1 MLATNGGLGSSAD
14 QKAAAAST
22 TPAERAALGP
32 FPGALGAAG
41 TVPSVGYLDPLQQ
54 PQSGDVSKIIRDG
67 SMSIQLDKD
76 GFSAGFAAVTRIAQN
91 NGGFVLSSQIR
102 GQRRGTLVLR
112 IPAKRFDDAMLALR
126 GVGVVQAQSI
136 SGRDVTAQYIDL
148 TARLQNAIG
157 QRTVLRNLMAQA
169 TTIRE
174 TITVQNRLSQ
184 VELQI
189 EQIQGQLNFIQ
200 DQVAEATVHVE
211 LHEKD
216 AAQVQQTNTIENPSL
231 GSAWDRSIQGFLN
244 VVSAVVIGLGY
255 LIPIAVL
262 ALGIWLIMVVVRRRR
277 AAS

>member
-1 MLATNGGLGSSAD
+1 V
-14 QKAAAAST
+14 
-22 TPAERAALGP
+22 
-32 FPGALGAAG
+32 F
-41 TVPSVGYLDPLQQ
+41 QQ
-54 PQSGDVSKIIRDG
+54 PQIGDVSKIIRDG

-76 GFSAGFAAVTRIAQN
+76 GFSEGFAAVTRIARN

-126 GVGVVQAQSI
+126 DVGVVQAQSI

-148 TARLQNAIG
+148 NARLQNAIG
-157 QRTVLRNLMAQA
+157 QRTVLRNLMGQA

-216 AAQVQQTNTIENPSL
+216 AAQIQPSNAVENPSL

-262 ALGIWLIMVVVRRRR
+262 ALGIWLVTVAVRRRR
-277 AAS
+277 GAS